1 MKNRNEKH
9 VDDAIVGGAKKG
21 RLGRIT
27 DRALNTIAVADD
39 GMPVDRAL
47 SHTIKTARDLG
58 SNERRQLSELVY
70 TVVKNRRKIKYR
82 LHKALKACG
91 KTAKV
96 FDDTML
102 IRFEVL
108 VALLEMGAE
117 VQSLENWDKYAYKRV
132 PKLFEKLSRTTFKH
146 KDFAVTYS
154 LPAWIADRWSNSHGD
169 STAEKWA
176 QSLLTRGPLTL
187 RVNTMKA
194 NREEILERL
203 SKDHNIEFE
212 PTPRAPHGIIVRQPA
227 DIENLPLYREG
238 IVEIQDEGSQLIV
251 EAVAPKPGD
260 KVFDA
265 CAGAGGKTLGLLAYA
280 QGKGEFVAVD
290 IDKKKLSELQRRAKR
305 AGYNQV
311 KTSDF
316 DMIDL
321 PKKYLAWADRVLVDT
336 PCSGSGRLRRQPDT
350 KWRLTEAELL
360 GFAGKQFAI
369 LSRGVDAAKVGGI
382 IIYATCSLF
391 REENEAIVQR
401 LLEENGNVRSI
412 RLSDMSPHLPD
423 EPWHYVEPGPD
434 EFGPDGFFISGFQ
447 KIA

>member
-1 MKNRNEKH
+1 MKNRNEKFI
-9 VDDAIVGGAKKG
+9 DDAVVGGAKKG

-58 SNERRQLSELVY
+58 SNERRQLTELVY
-70 TVVKNRRKIKYR
+70 TVVKNRRKIKHR
-82 LHKALKACG
+82 LTKGLKACG
-91 KTAKV
+91 KTPKV
-96 FDDTML
+96 FDETML
-102 IRFEVL
+102 IRFEIL
-108 VALLEMGAE
+108 VGLLEMGAE
-117 VQSLENWDKYAYKRV
+117 VQSLEQWDKYAYKRV
-132 PKLFEKLSRTTFKH
+132 PKLFEKLSRSTFKH

-154 LPAWIADRWSNSHGD
+154 LPAWIADRWCNAHGD
-169 STAEKWA
+169 ATAERWA
-176 QSLLTRGPLTL
+176 QSLLSRGPLTL
-187 RVNTMKA
+187 RVNTLKA
-194 NREEILERL
+194 TRDEVLQKLRDEH
-203 SKDHNIEFE
+203 DMTCE
-212 PTPRAPHGIIVRQPA
+212 PTSRAPHGIIVRQPA
-227 DIENLPLYREG
+227 DIENLSLYRDG
-238 IVEIQDEGSQLIV
+238 WIEIQDEGSQLII
-251 EAVAPKPGD
+251 EAVAPRPGD
-260 KVFDA
+260 HVFDA
-265 CAGAGGKTLGLLAYA
+265 CAGAGGKTLGLIAAA
-280 QGKGEFVAVD
+280 QGKGQFVAVD

-305 AGYNQV
+305 AGYDQI

-321 PKKYLAWADRVLVDT
+321 PRKYLGWADRVLVDT

-369 LSRGVDAAKVGGI
+369 LSRGIDAAKVGGI

-401 LLEENGNVRSI
+401 LLEENKKVRSI
-412 RLSDMSPHLPD
+412 KLSDMSEHLPD
-423 EPWHYVEPGPD
+423 DAWHYVEPGPD
-434 EFGPDGFFISGFQ
+434 ESGPDGFFISGFQ